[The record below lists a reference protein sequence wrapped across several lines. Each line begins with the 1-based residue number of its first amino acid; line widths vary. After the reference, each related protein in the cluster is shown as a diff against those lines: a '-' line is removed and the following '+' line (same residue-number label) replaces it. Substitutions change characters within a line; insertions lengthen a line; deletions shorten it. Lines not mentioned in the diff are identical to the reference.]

1 MRIVVSGGGTAGHVS
16 PVLATVDALRRR
28 DNSLELLYIGQTGG
42 VESGLARAAGLR
54 FVGVLGGKYRR
65 DASQAW
71 WQRLVDLPTLL
82 LNLRDL
88 IAIAV
93 GTLQCLWWLGR
104 FRPAVIFNKV
114 GPAGL
119 PVGLAARL
127 LAIPTVIHEPDIT
140 PGLANRTL
148 SRWAATIAVG
158 FPTEYYRRFPAH
170 KLVFTGTPV
179 QAMATAGERA
189 AARSHFGFQPDRSL
203 VLVTGG
209 SQGAVALNSAVIGI
223 LPELLALTQ
232 IHHLTGSRDHQRVAA
247 QTKEAPAGYRL
258 DADLPVKEM
267 QQALAAADVV
277 VARAGAN
284 TIAELAI
291 LAKPTILVPNREAA
305 AHQLANAAAL
315 EKAGAALVVDDT
327 NPQALLEA
335 VARVLSARSQQRR
348 LSDHIAGFAHPD
360 AASRLAELILAA
372 AGGTTR

>member
-1 MRIVVSGGGTAGHVS
+1 
-16 PVLATVDALRRR
+16 LRRR

-71 WQRLVDLPTLL
+71 WQRLADLPTLL

-127 LAIPTVIHEPDIT
+127 LGIPTVIHEPDIT

-179 QAMATAGERA
+179 QAAAAGERV
-189 AARSHFGFQPDRSL
+189 AARRHFGFQSDRPL

-209 SQGAVALNSAVIGI
+209 SQGAVALNSAVMSI
-223 LPELLALTQ
+223 LLELLALAQ

-291 LAKPTILVPNREAA
+291 LAKPAILVPNREAA

-335 VARVLSARSQQRR
+335 VVRVLSARSQQRR
-348 LSDHIAGFAHPD
+348 LSDHIAAFAHPD
-360 AASRLAELILAA
+360 AADRLAELILAA